1 MDRQEW
7 FPLDE
12 IIDELKDKLAT
23 RPDWITMSGSG
34 EPTLYSRLGELIAR
48 IHSITDV
55 PVAVL
60 TNGSLLWHEDVQRE
74 IMDANLVIP
83 SLDAG
88 DQSMFTAVNRPHPSI
103 SFDFMVD
110 GLATFRDRYR
120 GQYWLEVFILGG
132 HTAVR
137 AETGKITSCVRRR
150 IRPDRIQLNTVTRP
164 PAEDYAAPVDRHLL
178 ENSELFTR
186 AGLSRL
192 PGAHGAPEFGD
203 QGHGAGPACDA
214 APLRH
219 CRRAG
224 IHRNEA
230 EVAWRTCWERCSDR
244 VNLKGTTC
252 SCRQWLKMKR
262 VLPVAAPVFL
272 SVIRSLSVLQH
283 SCRRRAHG
291 LTPYLA
297 PLACISVMSWAQS
310 WRRCSRA
317 GGPARWRRR

>member
-1 MDRQEW
+1 MKTRHIFGPVPSRRLGRSLGVDLVPYKTCTYDCIYCQLGRTTNLTVDRQEW

-164 PAEDYAAPVDRHLL
+164 PAEDYAAPVDRYLL
-178 ENSELFTR
+178 KELSELFTPR
-186 AGLSRL
+186 AAVIADFQGV
-192 PGAHGAPEFGD
+192 HGAPEFSTTRD
-203 QGHGAGPACDA
+203 TVLDLLRRRPCTLQDIAGG
-214 APLRH
+214 L
-219 CRRAG
+219 G

-230 EVAWRTCWERCSDR
+230 VKYVEDLLGKVLIDR

-252 SCRQWLKMKR
+252 
-262 VLPVAAPVFL
+262 F
-272 SVIRSLSVLQH
+272 
-283 SCRRRAHG
+283 
-291 LTPYLA
+291 
-297 PLACISVMSWAQS
+297 
-310 WRRCSRA
+310 RA
-317 GGPARWRRR
+317 GPSG